1 MSHQQPSTDMD
12 ICKAGPYWGSH
23 LVPYQPQYGPTWTP
37 LFQSGFQGFIVYKW
51 RIAIFGGLYRHV
63 SHFSLRRMKTWRK
76 IPFGKCV
83 AVSLATVVALGST
96 AAIMTASNDS
106 VALAADAGVEE
117 GGARSGDIG
126 RGAAR
131 EEPSSSGAASE
142 KGAELQPPKK
152 KCRRSQRRKA
162 LGFRVGYLTK
172 YGLRMDSCDAS
183 SGANFFRVM
192 LVLLKIW
199 S

>member
-1 MSHQQPSTDMD
+1 
-12 ICKAGPYWGSH
+12 
-23 LVPYQPQYGPTWTP
+23 
-37 LFQSGFQGFIVYKW
+37 
-51 RIAIFGGLYRHV
+51 
-63 SHFSLRRMKTWRK
+63 MKTWRK

-131 EEPSSSGAASE
+131 RPREEPSSSGAASE

-172 YGLRMDSCDAS
+172 YGLRIDSCDAS